1 MENIEVNEKEEKR
14 VAGIYI
20 RVSTEDQLRHGFS
33 LPQQKENLEA
43 LCKYKGYEIYKVYQD
58 AGISAKD
65 MEHRPAFQKMLGDMR
80 KGKINYIVAYKIDR
94 VTRSVRDLEELISEL
109 EKYHCYL
116 VCERDDVNTSTANGR
131 FFIRMLTVLSQLEI
145 EIVSERTKFGLEGA
159 IKAGHLPKVPF
170 IGYKR
175 AEDKSVIIDESTRDL
190 VLRIFNMYLEGKSYF
205 QIANILNDEKVLAD
219 KKKHWRD
226 GDIERI
232 INNRIFVGDYEC
244 YKNDNSKE
252 TIIHYDVVE
261 SIISRPM
268 WDDVQRQ
275 KEINQRAY
283 RRNKVYLFVQKLI
296 CPKCCSIMICKGAGG
311 KKEKYKYYHCKKCKI
326 YYNEDQVEKVLM
338 NFILGFIDYDMN
350 VKKYFLPV
358 LEDKELTKDNLK
370 EIEDEIKTYTEQKE
384 RLKKALMMGVI
395 EPEDIT
401 DEFATIDNKLDILN
415 NKKISIIDVNKQK
428 FSPQKLMADRDFTME
443 SFAHDELFREELD
456 LKWNEKDMLEK
467 QEFLSK
473 FIESVVI
480 AKDKNGELH
489 IQKINFR
496 KSFLNAM
503 SKLVNAN
510 AVDISFP
517 IGEDKVGRLT
527 SNDVI
532 TTSEFEDYIK
542 YISEY
547 YNIEIVDVSELNDAY
562 DKEKMLNIIG
572 ADNKNK
578 RLLRVIKVKDNDFP
592 IKQKEEQRKTI
603 IAVGQPKKEANYDD
617 LIY

>member
-1 MENIEVNEKEEKR
+1 
-14 VAGIYI
+14 
-20 RVSTEDQLRHGFS
+20 
-33 LPQQKENLEA
+33 
-43 LCKYKGYEIYKVYQD
+43 
-58 AGISAKD
+58 
-65 MEHRPAFQKMLGDMR
+65 MLLLYR
-80 KGKINYIVAYKIDR
+80 
-94 VTRSVRDLEELISEL
+94 
-109 EKYHCYL
+109 
-116 VCERDDVNTSTANGR
+116 R
-131 FFIRMLTVLSQLEI
+131 F
-145 EIVSERTKFGLEGA
+145 
-159 IKAGHLPKVPF
+159 
-170 IGYKR
+170 
-175 AEDKSVIIDESTRDL
+175 
-190 VLRIFNMYLEGKSYF
+190 KSYF
-205 QIANILNDEKVLAD
+205 QIANILNDEKVLAN
-219 KKKHWRD
+219 KKKNWKD
-226 GDIERI
+226 GYIERI

-261 SIISRPM
+261 PIISRPM
-268 WDDVQRQ
+268 WNDVQRQ
-275 KEINQRAY
+275 EEINQRAY
-283 RRNKVYLFVQKLI
+283 RRNRVYLFVQKLI
-296 CPKCCSIMICKGAGG
+296 CPKCGSIMICKGAGG

-401 DEFATIDNKLDILN
+401 DEFATIDDKLDILN

-480 AKDKNGELH
+480 DKDKNGELH

-517 IGEDKVGRLT
+517 IGDDKVGRLT
-527 SNDVI
+527 SNDVM
-532 TTSEFEDYIK
+532 TTNEFEDYIK

-547 YNIEIVDVSELNDAY
+547 YNIEIVDVNELNDNY
-562 DKEKMLNIIG
+562 DK
-572 ADNKNK
+572 
-578 RLLRVIKVKDNDFP
+578 
-592 IKQKEEQRKTI
+592 
-603 IAVGQPKKEANYDD
+603 KKC
-617 LIY
+617 

>member
-20 RVSTEDQLRHGFS
+20 RVSTEDQSRHGFS

-80 KGKINYIVAYKIDR
+80 KGKINYIVAYKLDR

-159 IKAGHLPKVPF
+159 IKAGHLPKIPF

-205 QIANILNDEKVLAD
+205 QIANILNDEKVLAN
-219 KKKHWRD
+219 KKKKWND

-261 SIISRPM
+261 PIISRPM
-268 WDDVQRQ
+268 WDDIQRQ

-283 RRNKVYLFVQKLI
+283 RRNRVYLLVQKLI
-296 CPKCCSIMICKGAGG
+296 CPKCGSIMICKGAGG

-370 EIEDEIKTYTEQKE
+370 EIEDEIKTYNDQKE

-401 DEFATIDNKLDILN
+401 DEFATIDDKLDILN
-415 NKKISIIDVNKQK
+415 NKKINIIDVKKQK

-443 SFAHDELFREELD
+443 SFAYDELFREELD

-473 FIESVVI
+473 FIESVI
-480 AKDKNGELH
+480 IDKDKNGELH

-517 IGEDKVGRLT
+517 IGDDKVGRLT
-527 SNDVI
+527 SNDVM
-532 TTSEFEDYIK
+532 TTKEFEDYIK
-542 YISEY
+542 CIGEY
-547 YNIEIVDVSELNDAY
+547 YNIEIVDVSELNDDY

-572 ADNKNK
+572 ADSKNK

-592 IKQKEEQRKTI
+592 IKQKEAQRKVI
-603 IAVGQPKKEANYDD
+603 IAVGESKKEANYDD

>member
-517 IGEDKVGRLT
+517 IGDDKVGRLT
-527 SNDVI
+527 SNDLM
-532 TTSEFEDYIK
+532 TTNEFEDYIK

-547 YNIEIVDVSELNDAY
+547 YNIEIVDVSESNDNY
-562 DKEKMLNIIG
+562 DKEKMINIIG

-592 IKQKEEQRKTI
+592 IKQKEPQRKAI